1 LLYAELR
8 LDELEP
14 DEEVPLEV
22 DFDVGPDEELELDGV
37 GLADEEL
44 EELDVEE
51 LEGVGD
57 EELEELD
64 DEELEGV
71 DDEELEGLD
80 DEELEELGVG
90 ELEELVDEELE
101 GLEELDDELDEEL

>member
-1 LLYAELR
+1 
-8 LDELEP
+8 
-14 DEEVPLEV
+14 LEV

-57 EELEELD
+57 EELCERPPRGPTPCVAIQSFVFWHFKNLPYATTD
-64 DEELEGV
+64 RHCDRFKWH
-71 DDEELEGLD
+71 
-80 DEELEELGVG
+80 
-90 ELEELVDEELE
+90 
-101 GLEELDDELDEEL
+101 

>member
-22 DFDVGPDEELELDGV
+22 DFDVGPDEELELDDV

-57 EELEELD
+57 EELEEL
-64 DEELEGV
+64 
-71 DDEELEGLD
+71 
-80 DEELEELGVG
+80 
-90 ELEELVDEELE
+90 
-101 GLEELDDELDEEL
+101 ELDSTMKSLKDSTMKNLKSSALENLKSS

>member
-1 LLYAELR
+1 
-8 LDELEP
+8 
-14 DEEVPLEV
+14 LEV
-22 DFDVGPDEELELDGV
+22 DVDVGPDEELELDGV
-37 GLADEEL
+37 GLVDEEL

-64 DEELEGV
+64 V
-71 DDEELEGLD
+71 EELEGLD